1 MKELLVM
8 GDVSKDFKR
17 LGIKLNQTYSGTE
30 YGVCEVTEEEFK
42 ILCDEPDIKGT
53 WIKCGWR
60 YCKGSNQQKPFQ
72 KVLINNKEIIAWYD
86 DSLDFDSEE
95 EKLAY
100 IEEHG
105 GVMPL
110 ERFDD
115 LLTYFVIEMG
125 VSQPK
130 NICALSVDLAKYNNI
145 KLSELFK
152 IYQGGFGE
160 RNVDGTFIDQKTTF
174 KIDLETDINNSM
186 PGTLGIGKRLVSKD
200 WSEDCV

>member
-1 MKELLVM
+1 MVEILIM
-8 GDVSKDFKR
+8 GDVAKDFKR
-17 LGIKLNQTYSGTE
+17 LGVKLNQTYSGPE
-30 YGVCEVTEEEFK
+30 YSVCEVTEEEFK

-53 WIKCGWR
+53 WVNCGWR
-60 YCKGSNQQKPFQ
+60 YCKGSNQEKPCQ

-95 EKLAY
+95 ERLAY

-125 VSQPK
+125 VCQPK

-145 KLSELFK
+145 KLSELFN
-152 IYQGGFGE
+152 IYQGGLE
-160 RNVDGTFIDQKTTF
+160 EIKTDDTFIGQNPTF
-174 KIDLETDINNSM
+174 KVDFEDNIDNPL
-186 PGTLGIGKRLVSKD
+186 PGTLGEGKNFIIKGCD
-200 WSEDCV
+200 ENEK

>member
-1 MKELLVM
+1 MVEILIM
-8 GDVSKDFKR
+8 GDVAKDFKR
-17 LGIKLNQTYSGTE
+17 LGVKLNQTYNGYE

-53 WIKCGWR
+53 WINCGWR
-60 YCKGSNQQKPFQ
+60 YCKGSNQQKPSQ

-86 DSLDFDSEE
+86 DTLDFDSEE
-95 EKLAY
+95 ERLAY

-145 KLSELFK
+145 KLSELFN
-152 IYQGGFGE
+152 IYQGGLEGIKT
-160 RNVDGTFIDQKTTF
+160 DDTFIGQNPTLKV
-174 KIDLETDINNSM
+174 DLEDNINNPL
-186 PGTLGIGKRLVSKD
+186 PGTLGDGKKLCTKR
-200 WSEDCV
+200 

>member
-1 MKELLVM
+1 MVEILIM
-8 GDVSKDFKR
+8 GDVAKDFKR
-17 LGIKLNQTYSGTE
+17 LGVKLNQTYSGHE

-42 ILCDEPDIKGT
+42 ILCNEPDIKDT

-60 YCKGSNQQKPFQ
+60 YCKGSNQQKPS
-72 KVLINNKEIIAWYD
+72 KKILINNKEIIAWYND
-86 DSLDFDSEE
+86 YLDFDSEE
-95 EKLAY
+95 ERLTY

-145 KLSELFK
+145 KLSELFN
-152 IYQGGFGE
+152 IYQGGLGS
-160 RNVDGTFIDQKTTF
+160 VKIDDTFIGQNPTLKV
-174 KIDLETDINNSM
+174 DLEANINNPL
-186 PGTLGIGKRLVSKD
+186 PGTLGEGKNFVVKGSD
-200 WSEDCV
+200 